1 MPFRSQ
7 SLCQTIRYH
16 VLRWTIFQPSCSIF
30 NTIPDKVILDIDMFG
45 TSVMF
50 RIMCKCDGALVVA
63 VDDVLVADVVTDF
76 FEEAQKPDLFLE
88 RVK

>member
-1 MPFRSQ
+1 
-7 SLCQTIRYH
+7 
-16 VLRWTIFQPSCSIF
+16 
-30 NTIPDKVILDIDMFG
+30 MFG